1 MRRQELLVRRLLWE
15 FCRAKEEHVLAEVRE
30 TREIGR
36 VLRRT
41 DVDAESGRTVPAT
54 QRLPSVAA
62 HQVACCKGHAL
73 GRGVGGKED
82 TQAVGERDEPVA
94 PIVVWRH
101 VERVWCTGL
110 QRHGFG
116 SGGRRVVSGSNAEPA
131 DAVPRRMQTDAHEL
145 VLHLTA
151 GAVGGPAT
159 SCRDAQARWWR
170 ADLVHG

>member
-1 MRRQELLVRRLLWE
+1 M
-15 FCRAKEEHVLAEVRE
+15 LAEVRE

-36 VLRRT
+36 VVRRT

-54 QRLPSVAA
+54 QRWPSVAA

-82 TQAVGERDEPVA
+82 TQAIGERDEPVA

-101 VERVWCTGL
+101 VERVWCTGI

-116 SGGRRVVSGSNAEPA
+116 SGGRRVSGASRCRPEA
-131 DAVPRRMQTDAHEL
+131 DAD
-145 VLHLTA
+145 
-151 GAVGGPAT
+151 
-159 SCRDAQARWWR
+159 
-170 ADLVHG
+170 